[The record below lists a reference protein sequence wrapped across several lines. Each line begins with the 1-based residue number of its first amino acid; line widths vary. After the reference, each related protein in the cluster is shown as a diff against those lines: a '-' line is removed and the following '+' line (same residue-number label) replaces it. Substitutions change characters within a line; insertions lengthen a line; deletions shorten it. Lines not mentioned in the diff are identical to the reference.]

1 MKSETT
7 FIIQPETKEQENALK
22 AFIKALKLKFEI
34 RKEDSYNPDFISKI
48 KESKKQSI
56 EGKTVDVKK
65 EDLKEFLGL

>member
-7 FIIQPETKEQENALK
+7 FIIHPETEEQENALK

-34 RKEDSYNPDFISKI
+34 SKEDSYNPDFISKI

-65 EDLKEFLGL
+65 EDLNEFLGL